1 MDKSFNID
9 KKMPWL
15 LLIGVILVSTNLR
28 VPLTAV
34 GSLITFIRDDLGM
47 SNALAGSL
55 TTLPL
60 LAFALVSPFAPK
72 IANRIGMEWTIFLS
86 IIVLLLGT
94 MIRAVTGISYLFLG
108 TLFIGVAIAIGNV
121 LIPAIIK
128 INFPLKIG
136 LMTGIYAIFMNVFGA
151 LGSGLSVPLSNVGS
165 FGWKGALFVWGILA
179 IIALIVWFPQLLGK
193 KTAQDVKVQ
202 KGERGG
208 LWKSKLA
215 WQVTLFMGAQSF
227 YYYTLVTWMPDIIQ
241 TKGHDAAMAGWVLFI
256 MLFALIPCTFIIP
269 IIAEKMRNQVM
280 LAVVTAIAF
289 IVGVLSLLLGG
300 TVMIFLAA
308 IILGL
313 ACGSAFS
320 LSMMFFTLRT
330 RKGKEAA
337 ELSGMAQSFGY
348 LLAAVGPVLIG
359 AVQDMTGSWTVPLLL
374 MVGVAIIILVN
385 GVSAGRDG
393 YVVGE

>member
-34 GSLITFIRDDLGM
+34 GSLITFIRDDVGM
-47 SNALAGSL
+47 SYSLSGSL

-136 LMTGIYAIFMNVFGA
+136 LMTGIYAIVMNVFGA
-151 LGSGLSVPLSNVGS
+151 LGSGLSVPLSNVGN
-165 FGWKGALFVWGILA
+165 FGWKGALTFWGVLG
-179 IIALIVWFPQLLGK
+179 IVSLFLWIPQLK
-193 KTAQDVKVQ
+193 STNKSEEVAVKR
-202 KGERGG
+202 KEKSN
-208 LWKSKLA
+208 LWRSPLA
-215 WQVTLFMGAQSF
+215 RKITFFMGLQSLI
-227 YYYTLVTWMPDIIQ
+227 YYTLITWMPEILQ
-241 TKGHDAAMAGWVLFI
+241 SKGYTAATAGW
-256 MLFALIPCTFIIP
+256 
-269 IIAEKMRNQVM
+269 
-280 LAVVTAIAF
+280 
-289 IVGVLSLLLGG
+289 IV
-300 TVMIFLAA
+300 F
-308 IILGL
+308 
-313 ACGSAFS
+313 
-320 LSMMFFTLRT
+320 
-330 RKGKEAA
+330 
-337 ELSGMAQSFGY
+337 
-348 LLAAVGPVLIG
+348 
-359 AVQDMTGSWTVPLLL
+359 
-374 MVGVAIIILVN
+374 
-385 GVSAGRDG
+385 
-393 YVVGE
+393 